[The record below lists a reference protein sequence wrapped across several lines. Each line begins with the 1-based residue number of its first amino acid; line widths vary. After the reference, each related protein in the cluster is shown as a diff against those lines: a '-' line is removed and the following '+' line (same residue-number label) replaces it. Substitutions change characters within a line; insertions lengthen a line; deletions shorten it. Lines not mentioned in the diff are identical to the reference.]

1 MRPTKK
7 EIEEEIKKLKELAPV
22 IRQTSLVGTNNKAQ
36 ILVSTNNRAQIEAQ
50 IKVLEN
56 LWDNDEI
63 YDHYDH
69 AGIEEEI
76 LDAAIGTRQWL
87 DGEHDV
93 DTLSEDWEVL
103 RQ

>member
-1 MRPTKK
+1 MKPTTEQIKQ
-7 EIEEEIKKLKELAPV
+7 EIEKLKELAPV
-22 IRQTSLVGTNNKAQ
+22 IRQTSAFG
-36 ILVSTNNRAQIEAQ
+36 TNNRAAIEAQ

-69 AGIEEEI
+69 AGIDEEA
-76 LDAAIGTRQWL
+76 LDAAIGAQQWL